1 MHLRIHAL
9 AAIVAISCAGVVH
22 AAGSAQPDRATRAAV
37 ITDFKA
43 ARAAGKLHRTDW
55 DDELAARPTA
65 GSTQTRSGVK
75 AQAQAAAVARAA
87 LPGPLQ
93 SRNYNPYGAEILK
106 PDVATRAEVRSEV
119 LTARAEHTLTPA
131 GEAAVPMARA
141 PRSTSLSAAF

>member
-1 MHLRIHAL
+1 MNLRIHAL
-9 AAIVAISCAGVVH
+9 AALLALAGAGVVH
-22 AAGSAQPDRATRAAV
+22 AAGSAPPDRATRAAV
-37 ITDFKA
+37 IGDFKA
-43 ARAAGKLHRTDW
+43 ARAAGQLHRTDW

-106 PDVATRAEVRSEV
+106 PDVATRTEVRSEV
-119 LTARAEHTLTPA
+119 FTARAEHTLTPA
-131 GEAAVPMARA
+131 GEAVVPMGRA